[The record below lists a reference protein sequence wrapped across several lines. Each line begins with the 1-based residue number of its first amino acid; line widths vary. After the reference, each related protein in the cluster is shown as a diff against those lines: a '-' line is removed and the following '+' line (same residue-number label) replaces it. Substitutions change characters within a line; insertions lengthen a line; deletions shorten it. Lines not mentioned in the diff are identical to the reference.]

1 MTELDA
7 LNGTEIVDSICSAL
21 KSMDP
26 SQREELLEALRRMI
40 EAERLGIAEASTA
53 SSCPDCGCQYFSKHG
68 YTIAG
73 KQRYRCD
80 HCGRTFTDRPP
91 GNLFRYTKL
100 DDDQWYRFIE
110 CFVNGLTLRKSAD
123 ICDVCLKTAWFMRFR
138 VMELIHRNLPSFEI
152 KNDIRTQID
161 EIYIPESFKG
171 NMEKAGFIMPRKPYR
186 HGQSSHPL
194 GQTDKICVV
203 TAINDLGDFFYEI
216 ACIGPFT
223 RDAARATLSKSVA
236 EGSIVV
242 TDNLGSYVKALRQL
256 KARHDRHDARDYGPL
271 NRVNGLHAL
280 IRQFMR
286 PFHGVSSK
294 YLGLYLGWFKWI
306 SCYGKGSLSET
317 SDKLSVQM
325 VNGEYT
331 HRRSMLKDI
340 VFPFRKEDG
349 RQSTYPV
356 C

>member
-1 MTELDA
+1 MTEPEA
-7 LNGTEIVDSICSAL
+7 MSSKEIVDSVCSAL
-21 KSMDP
+21 RCMDP
-26 SQREELLEALRRMI
+26 SKREELLDALRKMI
-40 EAERLGIAEASTA
+40 ETERLGFAEASAA
-53 SSCPDCGCQYFSKHG
+53 SSCPHCGCLYFSKHG
-68 YTIAG
+68 YTDAG

-80 HCGRTFTDRPP
+80 RCGRTFSEQPP

-110 CFVNGLTLRKSAD
+110 CFVNGLSLRRCAD

-152 KNDIRTQID
+152 KRDIRTQID
-161 EIYIPESFKG
+161 EFYIPESFKG
-171 NMEKAGFIMPRKPYR
+171 NMSKAGFVMPRKPYR
-186 HGQSSHPL
+186 HGRSSHPS
-194 GQTDKICVV
+194 GQNDKICIV

-216 ACIGPFT
+216 ACIGHFT
-223 RDAARATLSKSVA
+223 RDAARAALSKSAA

-242 TDNLGSYVKALRQL
+242 TDNLGSYTRALREL
-256 KARHDRHDARDYGPL
+256 KARHESHDAKDYGPL
-271 NRVNGLHAL
+271 NMVNSLHAR
-280 IRQFMR
+280 IRDFME

-294 YLGLYLGWFKWI
+294 YLDLYLGWFKWI
-306 SCYGKGSLSET
+306 ANYGKGSLSET

-340 VFPFRKEDG
+340 VFPFRKVDG
-349 RQSTYPV
+349 SLSVYPV